1 MRVFHKPVI
10 DITAQIELLKQRGLH
25 IQDDTRARHFLQ
37 AVSFFRLTPYMRTFQ
52 QAEDE
57 DHPFRKGAGFR
68 DLTTLYDF
76 DRRLRLLVMDA
87 IERVEVAVRSLIS
100 NHMGPNHGRHWYME
114 ARLFQHSY
122 DHARLLETIRTK
134 QNAARRDYEK
144 ECQRIDRLQTDE
156 GRKDHLK
163 HQRAKE
169 SYARHYPVTYDQPS
183 LMPGWAML
191 EELTLGDLSHLYK
204 GLARDADK
212 KVIARCLELPAPLLQ
227 SWLHT
232 LTTIRNICAH
242 HARLWNRELGI
253 RPELPKKTG
262 FSWPLALLQQ
272 AQHPR
277 IFSVLCI
284 LSHLMRQVSPHT
296 SWDHRLRD
304 LMQEFPNVNQRAM
317 GFPQDWHQDPFWQIA
332 E

>member
-76 DRRLRLLVMDA
+76 DRHLRLLVMDA

-100 NHMGPNHGRHWYME
+100 NHMGPNHGGHWYME

-144 ECQRIDRLQTDE
+144 VYDLPHAPSGHLDTYSQTLNA
-156 GRKDHLK
+156 G
-163 HQRAKE
+163 
-169 SYARHYPVTYDQPS
+169 
-183 LMPGWAML
+183 
-191 EELTLGDLSHLYK
+191 
-204 GLARDADK
+204 
-212 KVIARCLELPAPLLQ
+212 IARTGTSPSSTSPVNTTSYVSAPLPHC
-227 SWLHT
+227 ST
-232 LTTIRNICAH
+232 MTMRSTRTPANPVIVSANASTI
-242 HARLWNRELGI
+242 
-253 RPELPKKTG
+253 
-262 FSWPLALLQQ
+262 F
-272 AQHPR
+272 
-277 IFSVLCI
+277 
-284 LSHLMRQVSPHT
+284 
-296 SWDHRLRD
+296 
-304 LMQEFPNVNQRAM
+304 
-317 GFPQDWHQDPFWQIA
+317 
-332 E
+332 

>member
-1 MRVFHKPVI
+1 MRVFGKPVI
-10 DITAQIELLKQRGLH
+10 DITAQIELLKQRGLQ
-25 IQDDTRARHFLQ
+25 IQDEARARYFLQ

-52 QAEDE
+52 HADDQ
-57 DHPFRKGAGFR
+57 DHPFRKGSEFR
-68 DLTTLYDF
+68 ELTTLYEF
-76 DRRLRLLVMDA
+76 DRRLRLLAMDA

-100 NHMGPNHGRHWYME
+100 NHMGPTHGGHWYME
-114 ARLFQHSY
+114 VRLFQHTY
-122 DHARLLETIRTK
+122 DHARLMETIRTK
-134 QNAARRDYEK
+134 QNTAKRDYEK
-144 ECQRIDRLQTDE
+144 ECQRIDRLQTDTR
-156 GRKDHLK
+156 RKDHLK
-163 HQRAKE
+163 RQRAKE

-183 LMPGWAML
+183 LMLGWAML

-212 KVIARCLELPAPLLQ
+212 KVIAKYLALPAPLLQ

-253 RPELPKKTG
+253 RPELPKKTS
-262 FSWPLALLQQ
+262 FQWPQALLQQ
-272 AQHPR
+272 GQHPR

-284 LSHLMRQVSPHT
+284 LKHLMHQVSPHT
-296 SWDHRLRD
+296 HWDRRLLE
-304 LMQEFPNVNQRAM
+304 LMQEFPSLNQRAM
-317 GFPQDWHQDPFWQIA
+317 GFPQEWHQDPFWQIT